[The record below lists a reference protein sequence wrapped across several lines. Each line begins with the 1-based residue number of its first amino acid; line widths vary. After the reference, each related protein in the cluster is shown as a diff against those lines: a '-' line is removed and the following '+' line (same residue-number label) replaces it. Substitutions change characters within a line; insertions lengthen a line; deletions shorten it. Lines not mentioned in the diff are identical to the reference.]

1 MQRISRMAILAYC
14 REMTDENISG
24 HIPLFQP
31 LALMLWMMPLI
42 QEEEKPESES
52 DLPVLFPLMF
62 ISHTL
67 SLIILTYLC
76 DVLVIE
82 E

>member
-1 MQRISRMAILAYC
+1 MW
-14 REMTDENISG
+14 
-24 HIPLFQP
+24 
-31 LALMLWMMPLI
+31 WMMPLI

-52 DLPVLFPLMF
+52 DIPFLFPLMF

-67 SLIILTYLC
+67 SLIILTNLCDVC

>member
-31 LALMLWMMPLI
+31 LALMWWMMPLI